1 MCNFAGMKGIES
13 IKELFEEI
21 RREAAS
27 RKEPRVVRLTIWDAY
42 DRLEQRVHYLE
53 FWHYIR
59 LIAVSAVIGALITRI
74 LLN

>member
-1 MCNFAGMKGIES
+1 MKVTES
-13 IKELFEEI
+13 IKKLFEEI
-21 RREAAS
+21 RKEVAL
-27 RKEPRVVRLTIWDAY
+27 RKEPRVVRLTIWEAY

-59 LIAVSAVIGALITRI
+59 LITVSAAIGALITRI